1 MVNTDA
7 PKIDMSLVQ
16 EPYAKGTNVAPFPE
30 LVSIYVYKNGTFIGT
45 QDPSVTTY
53 SVSDGTESDEYEI
66 KLVYKGSGISNGV
79 AQIENNNAVV
89 AYPSVVTDR
98 FSIKNAH
105 MVHAA
110 ALYSLDGKQVRSWN
124 NLRNGVTFSVQGL
137 TAGTYMLVMQTANG
151 PVSQKIVK
159 Q

>member
-1 MVNTDA
+1 
-7 PKIDMSLVQ
+7 
-16 EPYAKGTNVAPFPE
+16 
-30 LVSIYVYKNGTFIGT
+30 
-45 QDPSVTTY
+45 
-53 SVSDGTESDEYEI
+53 
-66 KLVYKGSGISNGV
+66 
-79 AQIENNNAVV
+79 
-89 AYPSVVTDR
+89 
-98 FSIKNAH
+98 